1 MIMTTHS
8 TNTTEAATSDPDID
22 HLDRIAHLMDSAF
35 RIPGTKLRV
44 GIDSIVGLVPGA
56 GDTLALLPAL
66 YIIATGYRMGAPK
79 RVLGRMAVNTGIDTV
94 VGAVPL
100 LGDLFDAGF
109 KSNRRNVALLKD
121 HAMKKAATES
131 RAA

>member
-1 MIMTTHS
+1 MSDTS
-8 TNTTEAATSDPDID
+8 ETNPDIE
-22 HLDRIAHLMDSAF
+22 HLDRIAHVMDSAL

-44 GIDSIVGLVPGA
+44 GLDSIIGLVPGV
-56 GDTLALLPAL
+56 GDAAALLPAL

-79 RVLGRMAVNTGIDTV
+79 HVLGRMAVNTGIDTV

-109 KSNRRNVALLKD
+109 KSNRRNVAILKD
-121 HAMKKAATES
+121 HVTKKAAQDA